1 MSDKKKTSVY
11 LHPDIHKRV
20 KDEAY
25 KRFGS
30 KKHYSDWV
38 ADAIKAALANPDS
51 LDPTKPPT
59 KGNKILQE
67 LKKAQSAS
75 LKEQETV
82 IGEIVER
89 LERLELKFDSMM
101 DKFEV
106 EQPAKDKS
114 GRRIFDD

>member
-11 LHPDIHKRV
+11 LHPNIHERV

-59 KGNKILQE
+59 EGDKILQG
-67 LKKAQSAS
+67 LKKAQTEQ
-75 LKEQETV
+75 LREQESVTS
-82 IGEIVER
+82 EIVER

-101 DKFEV
+101 SKLDV